1 MQKHFKPNFS
11 GKSTYTCRICDHR
24 TRETGLGE
32 QDVELCAAC
41 YDLCGYE
48 NSMSDDGVE
57 QLRPMKPEVQALI
70 REVYA
75 RGNGDAGWAERFK
88 ELLAPV

>member
-41 YDLCGYE
+41 YDLCGYQ
-48 NSMSDDGVE
+48 NSQSDDGVE
-57 QLRPMKPEVQALI
+57 QLRSEKANIQALI
-70 REVYA
+70 NEVFK
-75 RGNGDAGWAERFK
+75 RGNGDAGWFKTFK
-88 ELLAPV
+88 ELLEG

>member
-41 YDLCGYE
+41 YDLCGYQ
-48 NSMSDDGVE
+48 NSQSDDGVE
-57 QLRPMKPEVQALI
+57 QLRPMRTEVEALI
-70 REVYA
+70 AAIEK
-75 RGNGDAGWAERFK
+75 RGQGDAGWRNEFK
-88 ELLAPV
+88 ELLEG